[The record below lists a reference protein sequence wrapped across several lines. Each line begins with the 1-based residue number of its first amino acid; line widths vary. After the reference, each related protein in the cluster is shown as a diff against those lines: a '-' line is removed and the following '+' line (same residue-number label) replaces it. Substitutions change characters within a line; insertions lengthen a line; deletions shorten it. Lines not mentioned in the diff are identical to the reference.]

1 VRASDP
7 VKTARLLARTY
18 LCASKPDP
26 KKAAEAYAAAEKE
39 AKKANAQLAL
49 AEIYTEW
56 APLIWD
62 ADVQGALDKLEL
74 AVQISASDPE
84 VGPAAKRNLALALYR
99 RGWQSMRQG
108 KSTDAAADFDRATRD
123 PSVLKGSEPLAF
135 DFSFA
140 VAQLDAGNATEAA
153 KLFKSLAARG
163 NQNTYL
169 KGAYAK
175 VGTQFFAA
183 YASYRSSTGPAR
195 QAACTDLAKF
205 EADIGAKAR
214 ELEASCWEMVAFD
227 NWRSGNQGAVLKALA
242 SAEKTATADQKRR
255 IDLDRAAL
263 NLGKDKLAELEAM
276 NGNPPE
282 SLVDLGIVYD
292 MIGRPKDAYDAWN
305 RAKGK
310 GVNARDLQ
318 RWIDAKRRIYG
329 Y

>member
-1 VRASDP
+1 MRA
-7 VKTARLLARTY
+7 
-18 LCASKPDP
+18 
-26 KKAAEAYAAAEKE
+26 
-39 AKKANAQLAL
+39 
-49 AEIYTEW
+49 
-56 APLIWD
+56 
-62 ADVQGALDKLEL
+62 
-74 AVQISASDPE
+74 
-84 VGPAAKRNLALALYR
+84 
-99 RGWQSMRQG
+99 G

-123 PSVLKGSEPLAF
+123 PNVLRGSEPLAF

-169 KGAYAK
+169 KGPYAK

-205 EADIGAKAR
+205 EADLGAKAR
-214 ELEASCWEMVAFD
+214 ELSASCWEMVAYD
-227 NWRSGNQGAVLKALA
+227 NWRSGNQAAVLKALA
-242 SAEKTATADQKRR
+242 TAEKTATADQKRR

-263 NLGKDKLAELEAM
+263 NLGKDKLGELEAM

-292 MIGRPKDAYDAWN
+292 MIGKPKEAYDAWN
-305 RAKGK
+305 RAKAK